1 MHNNIHEIQ
10 MFFKIKKSEQSK
22 VLEKTEREI
31 KLKKDVL
38 DSILSYC
45 LMKHPNE
52 GILILRGKS
61 KKGNVLIDGLVIPPF
76 AFNAHSSSGFPHY
89 MLPGDLSYVGTV
101 HSHPSG
107 NANPSITDLNNFFQL
122 ISLIVRFP
130 YGDKDMFAWDS
141 NGNAVRLTIIYDDK
155 H

>member
-1 MHNNIHEIQ
+1 
-10 MFFKIKKSEQSK
+10 MFFKTKKLK
-22 VLEKTEREI
+22 CIIPAPKTEREI
-31 KLKKDVL
+31 TLKKEVL

-45 LMKHPNE
+45 KIKHPDE

-76 AFNAHSSSGFPHY
+76 AFSAHSSSGFPHY

-107 NANPSITDLNNFFQL
+107 NANPSVTDLNNFFEL

-130 YGDKDMFAWDS
+130 YGDDDIFAWNS
-141 NGNAVRLTIIYDDK
+141 NGNAVKLTII
-155 H
+155 

>member
-1 MHNNIHEIQ
+1 
-10 MFFKIKKSEQSK
+10 MFFRIKKSKKNSSS
-22 VLEKTEREI
+22 KTERQI
-31 KLKKDVL
+31 KLKKEVK

-45 LMKHPNE
+45 HMKHPNE

-61 KKGNVLIDGLVIPPF
+61 KKGDVLIDGLVVPPF

-89 MLPGDLSYVGTV
+89 MLPADMSYVGTV

-107 NANPSITDLNNFFQL
+107 SARPSITDLNNFFEL

-130 YGDKDMFAWDS
+130 YGDGYIFAWNS
-141 NGNAVRLTIIYDDK
+141 NGNVIKLTII
-155 H
+155 

>member
-1 MHNNIHEIQ
+1 
-10 MFFKIKKSEQSK
+10 MFFRIKKSEKNTSH
-22 VLEKTEREI
+22 KTEREI
-31 KLKKDVL
+31 KLKKEVR

-45 LMKHPNE
+45 HMKHPNE

-61 KKGNVLIDGLVIPPF
+61 KKGDVLIDGLVVPPF

-89 MLPGDLSYVGTV
+89 MLPADMSYVGTV

-107 NANPSITDLNNFFQL
+107 SARPSITDLNNFFEL

-130 YGDKDMFAWDS
+130 YGDRDIFAWNS
-141 NGNAVRLTIIYDDK
+141 NGNAVNLTVI
-155 H
+155 

>member
-1 MHNNIHEIQ
+1 
-10 MFFKIKKSEQSK
+10 MFFKTKKSEYK
-22 VLEKTEREI
+22 TILEKTEREI
-31 KLKKDVL
+31 KLKKEVL

-76 AFNAHSSSGFPHY
+76 AFNAHSSSGFPRH
-89 MLPGDLSYVGTV
+89 MLPADLSYVGTV

-107 NANPSITDLNNFFQL
+107 SARPSVTDLNNFFEL

-130 YGDKDMFAWDS
+130 YGNDDIFAWNS
-141 NGNAVRLTIIYDDK
+141 NGNAVKSIII
-155 H
+155 

>member
-1 MHNNIHEIQ
+1 
-10 MFFKIKKSEQSK
+10 MFFKIKKSEQST

-38 DSILSYC
+38 NSILSYC

-76 AFNAHSSSGFPHY
+76 SFEAYSSSGFPHY
-89 MLPGDLSYVGTV
+89 MLPGDMSYVGTV

-107 NANPSITDLNNFFQL
+107 SARPSVTDLNNFFQL

-130 YGDKDMFAWDS
+130 YGDKDIFAWNS
-141 NGNAVRLTIIYDDK
+141 NGVTVKLTII
-155 H
+155 

>member
-1 MHNNIHEIQ
+1 
-10 MFFKIKKSEQSK
+10 MFFKIKKSAPNRKKS
-22 VLEKTEREI
+22 EREI

-45 LMKHPNE
+45 QMKHPNE

-61 KKGNVLIDGLVIPPF
+61 KQGDVLIDGLVIPPF
-76 AFNAHSSSGFPHY
+76 SFGAHSSSGFPHY

-107 NANPSITDLNNFFQL
+107 SARPSVVDLNNFFEL

-130 YGDKDMFAWDS
+130 YGQDDIFAWDS
-141 NGNAVRLTIIYDDK
+141 NGHAVKLTII
-155 H
+155 

>member
-1 MHNNIHEIQ
+1 
-10 MFFKIKKSEQSK
+10 MFFKTKKSEHDI

-31 KLKKDVL
+31 KLKKTVL

-61 KKGNVLIDGLVIPPF
+61 KKGNVLIDGLVVPPF

-89 MLPGDLSYVGTV
+89 MLPGDLSYVGIV

-107 NANPSITDLNNFFQL
+107 SARPSVTDLNNFFQL

-130 YGDKDMFAWDS
+130 YGDDDIFAWDS
-141 NGNAVRLTIIYDDK
+141 NGNTVKLTIIL
-155 H
+155 

>member
-1 MHNNIHEIQ
+1 
-10 MFFKIKKSEQSK
+10 MFFKAKKSKQRIPP
-22 VLEKTEREI
+22 EKIEREI

-45 LMKHPNE
+45 HMKHPNE

-89 MLPGDLSYVGTV
+89 MLPGDMSYVGTV

-107 NANPSITDLNNFFQL
+107 SARPSMTDLSNFFEL

-130 YGDKDMFAWDS
+130 YGDGDIFAWDS
-141 NGNAVRLTIIYDDK
+141 NGDSVKRTII
-155 H
+155 

>member
-1 MHNNIHEIQ
+1 MIKNVFQNKKIQ
-10 MFFKIKKSEQSK
+10 KKNSSS
-22 VLEKTEREI
+22 KTERQI
-31 KLKKDVL
+31 KLKKEVK

-45 LMKHPNE
+45 HMKHPNE

-61 KKGNVLIDGLVIPPF
+61 KKGDVLIDGLVVPPF

-89 MLPGDLSYVGTV
+89 MLPADMSYVGTV

-107 NANPSITDLNNFFQL
+107 SARPSITDLNNFFEL

-130 YGDKDMFAWDS
+130 YGDGYIFAWNS
-141 NGNAVRLTIIYDDK
+141 NGNVIKLTII
-155 H
+155 

>member
-1 MHNNIHEIQ
+1 
-10 MFFKIKKSEQSK
+10 MFFKIKKSEQSA
-22 VLEKTEREI
+22 VLKKAEREV
-31 KLKKDVL
+31 KLQKNVL

-45 LMKHPNE
+45 HMKHPHE

-61 KKGNVLIDGLVIPPF
+61 KKGNILIDGLVIPPF
-76 AFNAHSSSGFPHY
+76 AFGGCSSSGFPHY

-107 NANPSITDLNNFFQL
+107 SALPSIVDLNNFFEL

-130 YGDKDMFAWDS
+130 YGDNDIFAWNSKGD
-141 NGNAVRLTIIYDDK
+141 AVKLTII
-155 H
+155 